1 MVVVLAVLVVVFAG
15 GCLRCW
21 RIVKVPVVVVFA
33 VLIVVFAVLV
43 VVFAVLA
50 RQREVGLH

>member
-1 MVVVLAVLVVVFAG
+1 VVLAGWGVVVAG
-15 GCLRCW
+15 GCVRCW
-21 RIVKVPVVVVFA
+21 GFVNVPVVGVFA